1 MKIPSAGTPLA
12 GGDLLSA
19 LSGLWKPLTHAFQD
33 SLASR
38 LSVRT
43 VSLNNSGTTSCYL
56 ILKTLASQS
65 SRREVVIPAYTAP
78 SLTLPIRKAGLIPR
92 LCDVSIDSL
101 NLEPSALE
109 RVIGPQ
115 TLCVM
120 PVHMFGLPCNMD
132 EIRRRVRPYSIVIVE
147 DAASSFGSRL
157 NNRET
162 GTLGD
167 VGFFSF
173 NRGKNLAT
181 LAGGCIVT
189 ENRDL
194 FDQVEKEKQKLPPLN
209 LISQFKLFVKLV
221 GLAAAVRPTG
231 YTLLY
236 EFVKRYKYTTLHTDF
251 ESYQY
256 PDVLAG
262 AGVSLMR
269 HADSL
274 LDSRYRNGLTLTAA
288 LNDVNGIRL
297 PVLPPNA
304 YPVYNQFPLLVE
316 NPERR
321 TRLVKEI
328 VRKTGV
334 EATTLYPEPLHR
346 IYDMGYPDTPD
357 PFPQATFM
365 AKHLLLIPTH
375 PLMTPNLLAQVAEV
389 IRTEVG

>member
-1 MKIPSAGTPLA
+1 MKMPSAGTPLS

-19 LSGLWKPLTHAFQD
+19 LGGLWTSLTQAFQD
-33 SLASR
+33 SLTAR
-38 LSVRT
+38 LGVGT
-43 VSLNNSGTTSCYL
+43 LSLSNSGTTSCYL

-65 SRREVVIPAYTAP
+65 ARREVVIPAYTAP

-101 NLEPSALE
+101 NLSPSALE
-109 RVIGPQ
+109 QVIGPQ

-120 PVHMFGLPCNMD
+120 PVHMFGLPCDMD
-132 EIRRRVRPYSIVIVE
+132 EIRRMVRPYSIKIVE

-189 ENRDL
+189 DNRDL
-194 FDQVEKEKQKLPPLN
+194 FEQIEKEKQQLPSLN
-209 LISQFKLFVKLV
+209 LASQLKLFVKLI
-221 GLAAAVRPTG
+221 GLATAVRPTG

-236 EFVKRYKYTTLHTDF
+236 GLVKRYKYTTLHTDF
-251 ESYQY
+251 ESWQY

-274 LDSRYRNGLTLTAA
+274 LDSRHRNGLTLTAV
-288 LNDVNGIRL
+288 LKDVSGIRL
-297 PVLPPNA
+297 PVLPSNA

-316 NPERR
+316 DPERR
-321 TRLVKEI
+321 TRLIEEI
-328 VRKTGV
+328 ARKTGV

-346 IYDMGYPDTPD
+346 IYDLGYPDTPD
-357 PFPQATFM
+357 PFPQATYM
-365 AKHLLLIPTH
+365 AQHLLLIPTH
-375 PLMTPNLLAQVAEV
+375 PLMTPELLTRVAGV
-389 IRTEVG
+389 IRKESG